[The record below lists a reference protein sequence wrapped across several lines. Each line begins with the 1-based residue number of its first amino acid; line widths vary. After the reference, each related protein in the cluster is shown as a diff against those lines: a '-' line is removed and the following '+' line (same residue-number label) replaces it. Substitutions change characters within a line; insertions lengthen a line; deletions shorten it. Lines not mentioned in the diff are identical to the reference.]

1 MSRFVFSG
9 ERLREV
15 RFPLG
20 GIGAG
25 GVSMDG
31 GARFVDWQIA
41 NRPNMESYGGF
52 SHIAVRAEKN
62 GKVIDARAL
71 NGPLAA
77 PYMGKG
83 LQPDGGY
90 TRGPQRETMA
100 GVPHFNDV
108 TMTAHFPF
116 AEYRF
121 EGDFPGKAKLRAFSP
136 FEPMN
141 DFDSSLPSGLFEV
154 QLKNDTADEL
164 EYAIAFT
171 LYNPDARHSQNVV
184 TEKDGRTALLCSSVG
199 ADDRTPAWGQTC
211 VATDAKSVSSQA
223 YWYRGIW
230 FDGLNMFWKDFNAAG
245 PMKPRNLEA
254 GEKYQD
260 HGTLC
265 VHLHADPGE
274 TVSAKF
280 ALGWYFPTYEK
291 YWADGENKPK
301 WRNWYAMQFTGAEHV
316 TDYLLDNWQRL
327 EAASAAFA
335 DALYGSTLPEEVIDA
350 AGSTLS
356 VLKSP
361 TCVRLTDGSFYA
373 WEGSFP
379 RDGSC
384 QGSCQHVWNYQY
396 ALPYLFPALE
406 RSMREL
412 DYSYN
417 LQADGAMPFRLQLPL
432 GTPAWNFRPCVD
444 GQMGGVIKTYREWR
458 LSGDNVWL
466 ECLWPMVKRSLE
478 YTWSDKN
485 ADRWDPQM
493 SGVITGRQHHTLDM
507 ELFGPNAW
515 LTGMYLAAL
524 EAAARMADAMGDASF
539 GSLCRSVK
547 QKGMDWMDE
556 NLFNGKY
563 YIHLIDLNDK
573 GTLDAFSDGVG
584 SLQGRGVDTYWNE
597 ETGQI
602 KYQIGEGCSIDQLLG
617 QWHADLCG
625 LGDLFDPTKV
635 SIALGEIYKN
645 NYVERL
651 GDIFNPCRIYGLQDE
666 SGTLICAYP
675 EGAERPDI
683 SAPYAEETMH
693 GFEYSVACHMILRG
707 MEKEGLAC
715 VRGVRDRYD
724 GARRNP
730 FNEIECGGYYARS
743 MAAWSLVNAYC
754 GLSVDMVE
762 GAVSFSPLREGEPFR
777 SVWSG
782 GGAWGDVMLDGNG
795 RFQLRVLGG
804 ALVLNALHLPTLALP
819 ELGGADAAVVSY
831 NGVSITEYAVDEER
845 IGFVY
850 PVALGEGDILE
861 VRI

>member
-1 MSRFVFSG
+1 MSRFVYTG

-25 GVSMDG
+25 GVSLDG

-52 SHIAVRAEKN
+52 SHIAVRAEK
-62 GKVIDARAL
+62 GGEVVAARAL
-71 NGPLAA
+71 HGPLAP

-83 LQPDGGY
+83 LHPFGGY
-90 TRGPQRETMA
+90 TYGPQRETLA
-100 GVPHFNDV
+100 GVPHFDDV
-108 TMTAHFPF
+108 TMTVHFPF

-121 EGDFPGKAKLRAFSP
+121 EGDFPGRASLKAFSP

-141 DFDSSLPSGLFEV
+141 DFDSSLPGGLFDV
-154 QLKNDTADEL
+154 RLKNDTADEL
-164 EYAIAFT
+164 TYTVAFT
-171 LYNPDARHSQNVV
+171 LYNPDGRRPVNAVSAA
-184 TEKDGRTALLCSSVG
+184 EGRTSLLCSSAG
-199 ADDRTPAWGQTC
+199 RDDKTPAWGQTC
-211 VATDAKSVSSQA
+211 VATDAKEVSSQA
-223 YWYRGIW
+223 YWYRGNW
-230 FDGLNMFWKDFNAAG
+230 FDGLNMFWKDFTTPGAI
-245 PMKPRNLEA
+245 PPRDLEA
-254 GEKYQD
+254 TEDYQD
-260 HGTLC
+260 HGTLY
-265 VHLHADPGE
+265 VRLHADPGE
-274 TVSAKF
+274 TVSARF
-280 ALGWYFPTYEK
+280 ALSWYFPTYEK
-291 YWADGENKPK
+291 YWAKGDNKPV
-301 WRNWYAMQFTGAEHV
+301 WRNWYATQFTGAKHV
-316 TDYLLDNWQRL
+316 AGYLLDEWTRL
-327 EAASAAFA
+327 EEAAAAFA
-335 DALYGSTLPEEVIDA
+335 DALYSSTLPEEVVDA

-373 WEGSFP
+373 WEGSHA

-384 QGSCQHVWNYQY
+384 EGSCQHVWNYQY
-396 ALPYLFPALE
+396 ALPYLFPTLE

-412 DYSYN
+412 DYAYN
-417 LQADGAMPFRLQLPL
+417 LQPDGAMPFRLQLPP
-432 GTPAWNFRPCVD
+432 GAPASGFRPCVD
-444 GQMGGVIKTYREWR
+444 GQMGGIIKTYREWR
-458 LSGDNVWL
+458 LCGDDVWL

-478 YTWSDKN
+478 YAWSKDN
-485 ADRWDPQM
+485 PDRWDPGRT
-493 SGVITGRQHHTLDM
+493 GVMTGRQHHTLDM

-524 EAAARMADAMGDASF
+524 EAAARMADALGDTAYADM
-539 GSLCRSVK
+539 CRSIK
-547 QKGMDWMDE
+547 QKGMDWVDA
-556 NLFNGKY
+556 NLFNGDYFYHKV
-563 YIHLIDLNDK
+563 DLGDRSI
-573 GTLDAFSDGVG
+573 LEQFADGG
-584 SLQGRGVDTYWNE
+584 ASLQGDDVIRAYWNDE
-597 ETGQI
+597 NRQI

-635 SIALGEIYKN
+635 SLALGAIYRH

-651 GDIFNPCRIYGLQDE
+651 GGIFNPCRIYGLQDE

-675 EGAERPDI
+675 DGAERPVI

-693 GFEYSVACHMILRG
+693 GFEYAAACHMILRG
-707 MEKEGLAC
+707 MEEEGLAC

-754 GLSVDMVE
+754 GLSVDMAL
-762 GAVSFSPLREGEPFR
+762 GAMSFSPLREGEPFR

-782 GGAWGDVMLDGNG
+782 GGAWGDVAFDAKG

-804 ALVLNALHLPTLALP
+804 AIVVGELHLPTVILP
-819 ELGGADAAVVSY
+819 ETGGAVSASLCGGAID
-831 NGVSITEYAVDEER
+831 NLTIDEDR
-845 IGFVY
+845 ILFPA
-850 PVALGEGDILE
+850 PVALAQGDLLE
-861 VRI
+861 VRA